1 MNVFK
6 FRVLVDA
13 TDDVFRDIE
22 ILDTQTLQDLY
33 DTILTAFEFNGGVMA
48 SFYASNDEWERGQE
62 YNLLDMS
69 EKGNDKNIMAKVIL
83 NDIVEEENQKLLLVH
98 DFMRMWCFYVE
109 LIEEKP
115 AVKGTDYPRVVM
127 KFGES
132 PDENAREISDFNAFG
147 GESGFGTGDDFG
159 FDGDDMDE
167 DDPDEI
173 GDMFDEF
180 SGHGGSEHDDD

>member
-6 FRVLVDA
+6 FRVLVDS

-22 ILDTQTLQDLY
+22 ILDSQTLQDLY

-69 EKGNDKNIMAKVIL
+69 DKGNDKNIMSKVVL

-115 AVKGTDYPRVVM
+115 AAKGIDYPRVVM

-132 PDENAREISDFNAFG
+132 PDENAKEINDFTAFG
-147 GESGFGTGDDFG
+147 SEAAFNPNDDLHFG
-159 FDGDDMDE
+159 DE
-167 DDPDEI
+167 DLDEEDSDEI
-173 GDMFDEF
+173 GDMFDEL
-180 SGHGGSEHDDD
+180 GSHSENDDH

>member
-6 FRVLVDA
+6 FRVLVDS

-22 ILDTQTLQDLY
+22 ILPSQTLQDLY
-33 DTILTAFEFNGGVMA
+33 DTILIAFEFNGGVMA

-69 EKGNDKNIMAKVIL
+69 EKGNDKNVMSKVVL

-115 AVKGTDYPRVVM
+115 AVKGVDYPRVVM

-132 PDENAREISDFNAFG
+132 PDETAKEITDLGAFG
-147 GESGFGTGDDFG
+147 GDTAFNANEDLDFG
-159 FDGDDMDE
+159 DENDLDE
-167 DDPDEI
+167 DDNDEI
-173 GDMFDEF
+173 GDMFDEL
-180 SGHGGSEHDDD
+180 GSHSENDDH

>member
-6 FRVLVDA
+6 FRVLVDS

-22 ILDTQTLQDLY
+22 ILPSQTLQDLY
-33 DTILTAFEFNGGVMA
+33 DTILLAFEFSGGVMA

-69 EKGNDKNIMAKVIL
+69 EKGNDKNIMSKVVL
-83 NDIVEEENQKLLLVH
+83 NDIVEEENQKFLLVH

-115 AVKGTDYPRVVM
+115 AIKGTDYPRVVM
-127 KFGES
+127 KFGDS
-132 PDENAREISDFNAFG
+132 PDENSKEISDLSVFGSDAGFNT
-147 GESGFGTGDDFG
+147 SDDDFA
-159 FDGDDMDE
+159 FDGDE
-167 DDPDEI
+167 DDMEDGDEI
-173 GDMFDEF
+173 GDMFDEL
-180 SGHGGSEHDDD
+180 GSHSDNDDH